1 MKESNFIYV
10 SVLNSFPFHSAGTQP
25 GHLEQDCL
33 ITKPKILQKQDS
45 QFFVCSFVCLFV
57 FFFFCKLTNN
67 IHLFKVFNGYEVGTL
82 NLISPFAKKDL
93 ENFLFSENV
102 VIKPSSSKCPGLSVS
117 TVNILLGKRKI
128 TTKSKHS
135 LTP

>member
-25 GHLEQDCL
+25 GHLERLSNHKAQNSPKTRFSIFCL
-33 ITKPKILQKQDS
+33 L
-45 QFFVCSFVCLFV
+45 VCLFV
-57 FFFFCKLTNN
+57 CFFFFCKLTNN